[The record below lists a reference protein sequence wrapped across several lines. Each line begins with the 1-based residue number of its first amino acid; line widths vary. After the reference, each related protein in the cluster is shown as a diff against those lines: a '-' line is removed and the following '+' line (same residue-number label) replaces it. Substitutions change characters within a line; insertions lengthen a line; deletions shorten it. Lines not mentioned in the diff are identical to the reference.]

1 MKFSKL
7 FILIFFSTLLL
18 QGCGKGTKNEVTPTP
33 IAPADPQSIVEVAV
47 ANGSFTTLIAALEAT
62 GLDVTL
68 SDMDSK
74 FTVFAPTDDAFAL
87 LGQDVIDALLADTDT
102 LSDILTY
109 HVISGEVDSS
119 AAISSAGSLVEMVNG
134 DSIGLS
140 LDGDNLLVNTAT
152 VILVDVAADNG
163 VIHVIDAV
171 LTPPADKGSPTMN
184 IVDTAVAAGDFG
196 TLVTALQAAGLD
208 ATLADETQS
217 FTVFAPTDA
226 AFAMIDPETLN
237 LLLADADAL
246 SSVLLQH
253 VIISE
258 VTSVEA
264 YTINGL
270 PITTASKAL
279 PYGVGITVA
288 INTEL
293 DTLTFGGATVQTTDI
308 YATNGII
315 HVIDTVVID
324 DVELPTPPASI
335 VDVAVSNGSFT
346 TLVAALQA
354 TGLDTVLDD
363 QESTF
368 TVFAPTDAA
377 FALLG
382 QDTIDALLADPD
394 TLKDILLYHVISG
407 SEILQDAAITV
418 AQSESNKADMA
429 NGRQT
434 ALTLAGST
442 LYINKS
448 AVSLA
453 DVMAD
458 NGVIHVVDQVILPPP
473 AVTDSTQ
480 TIVDI
485 ALADEN
491 FSTLVA
497 ALTAA
502 DLVTTLSDET
512 ATFTVFAPTNAAFDK
527 IEDSAL
533 EALLADTD
541 ALTGILLKH
550 VISDATIDSVSAY
563 AANGGVVTSIGN
575 DSLGVSL
582 VDFTQ
587 TTNGDSDEVAYDSA
601 SQRLVGG
608 TNSINPGFTLYAF
621 DSDLG
626 SAGSTCNASC
636 ATSWPPVSVTDGEVA
651 NISGL
656 SLVTR
661 DDGSSQAAYK
671 GRPLYFYSGDTEASD
686 TSGQS
691 VSGWWKVGQ
700 EQVALQVQGS
710 NVTSVDIYASN
721 GILHVIDTVITA
733 ADKVTAAETIEVS
746 VAANND
752 GPGNVYVIGGVQRK
766 ALTLEVGTTYT
777 FTHPSGHPLLF
788 SETGDGTHSGGSD
801 YTTGVDSSIAGT
813 TVIEVTSSTPTTLYY
828 YCSLHSGMGSSATQ

>member
-7 FILIFFSTLLL
+7 LVLIFSSLLIL
-18 QGCGKGTKNEVTPTP
+18 QGCGSGTKHEVTPTP
-33 IAPADPQSIVEVAV
+33 VAPADPQSIVDVAT
-47 ANGSFTTLIAALEAT
+47 ANGSFTTLVAALEAT

-226 AFAMIDPETLN
+226 AFAMIDPATLN
-237 LLLADADAL
+237 LLLADTDAL

-253 VIISE
+253 VVSGE
-258 VTSVEA
+258 VNSVTA
-264 YTINGL
+264 YTLNGSSA
-270 PITTASKAL
+270 TTASGAAI
-279 PYGVGITVA
+279 PVV

-308 YATNGII
+308 YTTNGII
-315 HVIDTVVID
+315 HVIDTVVVA

-363 QESTF
+363 PESTF

-382 QDTIDALLADPD
+382 QDTINALLADTD
-394 TLKDILLYHVISG
+394 TLTDILLYHVISG
-407 SEILQDAAITV
+407 AEILQDAAITV
-418 AQSESNKADMA
+418 AQSGSNKVDMA
-429 NGRQT
+429 NERQS
-434 ALTLAGST
+434 ALTLADST

-458 NGVIHVVDQVILPPP
+458 NGVIHVVNQVILPPP

-541 ALTGILLKH
+541 ALTDVLLKH
-550 VISDATIDSVSAY
+550 VISGATIDSVSAY

-608 TNSINPGFTLYAF
+608 TNSTNPGFTLYAF

-626 SAGSTCNASC
+626 SAGSTCNDSC
-636 ATSWPPVSVTDGEVA
+636 ATSWPPVLVTDGEVA

-656 SLVTR
+656 SLMTR

-691 VSGWWKVGQ
+691 VSGWWMVGQ

-733 ADKVTAAETIEVS
+733 ADKVTVAETIAVS

-752 GPGNVYVIGGVQRK
+752 GGGNVYVIGGVQKK

-788 SETGDGTHSGGSD
+788 SETGDGTHNGGTD

-813 TVIEVTSSTPTTLYY
+813 TVIEVTSSTPTVLYY
-828 YCSLHSGMGSSATQ
+828 YCSLHSGMGSTATQ

>member
-7 FILIFFSTLLL
+7 LVLIFSSLLIL
-18 QGCGKGTKNEVTPTP
+18 QGCGSGTKHEVTPTP
-33 IAPADPQSIVEVAV
+33 VAPADPQSIVDVAT

-171 LTPPADKGSPTMN
+171 LTPPADKGTPTMN

-226 AFAMIDPETLN
+226 AFAMIDPATLN
-237 LLLADADAL
+237 LLIADTDAL

-253 VIISE
+253 VVSGE
-258 VTSVEA
+258 VNSVTA
-264 YTINGL
+264 YTLNGSSA
-270 PITTASKAL
+270 TTASGAAI
-279 PYGVGITVA
+279 PVA

-308 YATNGII
+308 YTTNGII
-315 HVIDTVVID
+315 HVIDTVVVA

-363 QESTF
+363 PESTF

-418 AQSESNKADMA
+418 AQSGSNKVDMA
-429 NGRQT
+429 NERQS
-434 ALTLAGST
+434 ALTLADST

-527 IEDSAL
+527 IEDTAL
-533 EALLADTD
+533 ADLLADTD
-541 ALTGILLKH
+541 ALTDVLLKH
-550 VISDATIDSVSAY
+550 VISGATIDSVSAY

-582 VDFTQ
+582 VDFTK

-608 TNSINPGFTLYAF
+608 TNSTNPGFTLYAF

-626 SAGSTCNASC
+626 SAGSTCNDSC
-636 ATSWPPVSVTDGEVA
+636 ATSWPPVLVTDGEVA

-788 SETGDGTHSGGSD
+788 SETGDGTHSGGTD

-813 TVIEVTSSTPTTLYY
+813 TVIEVTSSTPTTRSVLLLQS
-828 YCSLHSGMGSSATQ
+828 SLRNG

>member
-171 LTPPADKGSPTMN
+171 LTPPADKGTPTMN

-226 AFAMIDPETLN
+226 AFAMIDPATLN
-237 LLLADADAL
+237 LLIADTDAL

-253 VIISE
+253 VVSDE
-258 VTSVEA
+258 VNSVTA
-264 YTINGL
+264 YTLNGSSA
-270 PITTASKAL
+270 TTASGAAI
-279 PYGVGITVA
+279 PVV

-308 YATNGII
+308 YTTNGII
-315 HVIDTVVID
+315 HVIDTVVVA

-363 QESTF
+363 PESTF

-394 TLKDILLYHVISG
+394 TLRDILLYHVVSG
-407 SEILQDAAITV
+407 SEILQDGAITV
-418 AQSESNKADMA
+418 AQSGSNKVDMA
-429 NGRQT
+429 NERQS
-434 ALTLAGST
+434 ALTLADST

-485 ALADEN
+485 ALADAN

>member
-7 FILIFFSTLLL
+7 LVLIFSSLLIL
-18 QGCGKGTKNEVTPTP
+18 QGCGSGTKHEVTPTP
-33 IAPADPQSIVEVAV
+33 VAPADPQSIVDVAT

-62 GLDVTL
+62 GLDTTL

-87 LGQDVIDALLADTDT
+87 LGQDVIDSLLADTDT

-134 DSIGLS
+134 DSVGLS

-171 LTPPADKGSPTMN
+171 LTPPAVKGTPTMN

-237 LLLADADAL
+237 LLIADTDAL

-253 VIISE
+253 VVSGE
-258 VTSVEA
+258 VNSVTA
-264 YTINGL
+264 YTLNGSSA
-270 PITTASKAL
+270 TTASGAAI
-279 PYGVGITVA
+279 PVA

-308 YATNGII
+308 YTTNGII
-315 HVIDTVVID
+315 HVIDTVVIA

-382 QDTIDALLADPD
+382 QDTIDELLADPD

-407 SEILQDAAITV
+407 PEILQDAAITV
-418 AQSESNKADMA
+418 AQSESNKVDMA
-429 NGRQT
+429 NERQT
-434 ALTLAGST
+434 ALTLADSK

-453 DVMAD
+453 DVMSD

-512 ATFTVFAPTNAAFDK
+512 ATFSVFAPTNAAFDK
-527 IEDSAL
+527 IADTAL
-533 EALLADTD
+533 ADLLADTD
-541 ALTGILLKH
+541 ALTDVLLKH
-550 VISDATIDSVSAY
+550 VISDAIIDSVSAY

-582 VDFTQ
+582 VDFTK

-608 TNSINPGFTLYAF
+608 TNSTNPGFTLYAF

-626 SAGSTCNASC
+626 SAGSTCNDSC
-636 ATSWPPVSVTDGEVA
+636 ATNWPPVLVTDGEVA

-656 SLVTR
+656 SLMTR

-733 ADKVTAAETIEVS
+733 
-746 VAANND
+746 
-752 GPGNVYVIGGVQRK
+752 Q
-766 ALTLEVGTTYT
+766 
-777 FTHPSGHPLLF
+777 
-788 SETGDGTHSGGSD
+788 
-801 YTTGVDSSIAGT
+801 
-813 TVIEVTSSTPTTLYY
+813 
-828 YCSLHSGMGSSATQ
+828 

>member
-7 FILIFFSTLLL
+7 LVLIFSSLLIL
-18 QGCGKGTKNEVTPTP
+18 QGCGSGTKHEVTPTP
-33 IAPADPQSIVEVAV
+33 VAPADPQSIVDVAT

-62 GLDVTL
+62 GLDTTL

-171 LTPPADKGSPTMN
+171 LTPPADKGTPTMN

-237 LLLADADAL
+237 LLIADTDAL

-253 VIISE
+253 VVSGE
-258 VTSVEA
+258 VNSVTA
-264 YTINGL
+264 YTLNGSSA
-270 PITTASKAL
+270 TTASGAAI
-279 PYGVGITVA
+279 PVA

-308 YATNGII
+308 YTTNGII
-315 HVIDTVVID
+315 HVIDTVVIA

-363 QESTF
+363 PESTF

-407 SEILQDAAITV
+407 AEILQDAAITV
-418 AQSESNKADMA
+418 AQSGSNKVDMA
-429 NGRQT
+429 NERQT
-434 ALTLAGST
+434 ALTLADST

-527 IEDSAL
+527 IEDTAL
-533 EALLADTD
+533 ADLLADTD
-541 ALTGILLKH
+541 ALTDVLLKH
-550 VISDATIDSVSAY
+550 VISGATIDSVSAY

-582 VDFTQ
+582 VDFTK

-608 TNSINPGFTLYAF
+608 TNSTNPGFTLYAF

-626 SAGSTCNASC
+626 SAGSTCNDSC
-636 ATSWPPVSVTDGEVA
+636 ATSWPPVLVTDGEVA

-656 SLVTR
+656 SLMTR

-788 SETGDGTHSGGSD
+788 SETGDGTHNGGTD

-813 TVIEVTSSTPTTLYY
+813 TVIEVTSSTPTVLYY
-828 YCSLHSGMGSSATQ
+828 YCSIHSGMGSSATQ

>member
-171 LTPPADKGSPTMN
+171 LTPPADKGTPTMN

-226 AFAMIDPETLN
+226 AFAMIDPATLN
-237 LLLADADAL
+237 LLIADTDAL

-253 VIISE
+253 VVSDE
-258 VTSVEA
+258 VNSVTA
-264 YTINGL
+264 YTLNGSSA
-270 PITTASKAL
+270 TTASGAAI
-279 PYGVGITVA
+279 PVV

-308 YATNGII
+308 YTTNGII
-315 HVIDTVVID
+315 HVIDTVVVA

-363 QESTF
+363 PESTF

-394 TLKDILLYHVISG
+394 TLRDILLYHVVSG
-407 SEILQDAAITV
+407 SEILQDGAITV
-418 AQSESNKADMA
+418 AQSGSNKVDMA
-429 NGRQT
+429 NERQS
-434 ALTLAGST
+434 ALTLADST

-453 DVMAD
+453 DVKAD
-458 NGVIHVVDQVILPPP
+458 NGVIHVIDQVILPPP

-485 ALADEN
+485 ALADAN

-608 TNSINPGFTLYAF
+608 TNSTNPGFTLYAF

-626 SAGSTCNASC
+626 SAGSTCNDSC
-636 ATSWPPVSVTDGEVA
+636 ATNWPPVLVTDGEVA

-656 SLVTR
+656 SLMTR

-733 ADKVTAAETIEVS
+733 
-746 VAANND
+746 
-752 GPGNVYVIGGVQRK
+752 Q
-766 ALTLEVGTTYT
+766 
-777 FTHPSGHPLLF
+777 
-788 SETGDGTHSGGSD
+788 
-801 YTTGVDSSIAGT
+801 
-813 TVIEVTSSTPTTLYY
+813 
-828 YCSLHSGMGSSATQ
+828 

>member
-7 FILIFFSTLLL
+7 LVLIFSSLLIL
-18 QGCGKGTKNEVTPTP
+18 QGCGSGTKHEVTPTP
-33 IAPADPQSIVEVAV
+33 VAPADPQSIVDVAT

-62 GLDVTL
+62 GLDTTL

-87 LGQDVIDALLADTDT
+87 LGQDVIDSLLADTDT

-134 DSIGLS
+134 DSVGLS
-140 LDGDNLLVNTAT
+140 LDGENLLVNTAT

-171 LTPPADKGSPTMN
+171 LTPPAVKGTPTMN

-237 LLLADADAL
+237 LLIADTDAL

-253 VIISE
+253 VVSGE
-258 VTSVEA
+258 VNSVTA
-264 YTINGL
+264 YTLNGSSA
-270 PITTASKAL
+270 TTASGAAI
-279 PYGVGITVA
+279 PVA

-308 YATNGII
+308 YTTNGII
-315 HVIDTVVID
+315 HVIDTVVIA

-382 QDTIDALLADPD
+382 QDAIDALLADPD

-418 AQSESNKADMA
+418 AQSESNKVDMA
-429 NGRQT
+429 NERQT
-434 ALTLAGST
+434 ALTLADSR

-485 ALADEN
+485 ALAEEK

-527 IEDSAL
+527 IEDTAL
-533 EALLADTD
+533 ADLLADTD
-541 ALTGILLKH
+541 ALTDVLLKH
-550 VISDATIDSVSAY
+550 VISGATIDSVSAY

-582 VDFTQ
+582 VDFTK

-608 TNSINPGFTLYAF
+608 TNSTNPGFTLYAF

-626 SAGSTCNASC
+626 SAGSTCNDSC
-636 ATSWPPVSVTDGEVA
+636 ATNWPPVLVTDGEVA

-691 VSGWWKVGQ
+691 VSGWWKLGQ

-733 ADKVTAAETIEVS
+733 
-746 VAANND
+746 
-752 GPGNVYVIGGVQRK
+752 Q
-766 ALTLEVGTTYT
+766 
-777 FTHPSGHPLLF
+777 
-788 SETGDGTHSGGSD
+788 
-801 YTTGVDSSIAGT
+801 
-813 TVIEVTSSTPTTLYY
+813 
-828 YCSLHSGMGSSATQ
+828 

>member
-171 LTPPADKGSPTMN
+171 LTPPADKGTPTMN

-226 AFAMIDPETLN
+226 AFAMIDPATLN
-237 LLLADADAL
+237 LLIADTDAL

-253 VIISE
+253 VVSDE
-258 VTSVEA
+258 VNSVTA
-264 YTINGL
+264 YTLNGSSA
-270 PITTASKAL
+270 TTASGAAI
-279 PYGVGITVA
+279 PVV

-308 YATNGII
+308 YTTNGII
-315 HVIDTVVID
+315 HVIDTVVVA

-363 QESTF
+363 PESTF

-394 TLKDILLYHVISG
+394 TLRDILLYHVVSG
-407 SEILQDAAITV
+407 SEILQDGAITV
-418 AQSESNKADMA
+418 AQSGSNKVDMA
-429 NGRQT
+429 NERQS
-434 ALTLAGST
+434 ALTLADST

-453 DVMAD
+453 DVKAD
-458 NGVIHVVDQVILPPP
+458 NGVIHVIDQVILPPP

-485 ALADEN
+485 ALADAN

-691 VSGWWKVGQ
+691 VSGWWKVSQ

>member
-7 FILIFFSTLLL
+7 LVLIFSSLLIL
-18 QGCGKGTKNEVTPTP
+18 QGCGSGTKHEV
-33 IAPADPQSIVEVAV
+33 APADPQSIVDVAT

-62 GLDVTL
+62 GLDTTL

-87 LGQDVIDALLADTDT
+87 LGQEVIDALLADTDT

-134 DSIGLS
+134 DSVGLS
-140 LDGDNLLVNTAT
+140 LDGENLLVNTAT

-171 LTPPADKGSPTMN
+171 LTPPADKGTPTMN

-237 LLLADADAL
+237 LLIADTDAL

-253 VIISE
+253 VVSGE
-258 VTSVEA
+258 VNSVTA
-264 YTINGL
+264 YTLNGSSA
-270 PITTASKAL
+270 TTASGAAI
-279 PYGVGITVA
+279 PVA

-308 YATNGII
+308 YTTNGII
-315 HVIDTVVID
+315 HVIDTVVIA
-324 DVELPTPPASI
+324 DVELPTPAASI

-485 ALADEN
+485 ALANEN

-527 IEDSAL
+527 IADTAL
-533 EALLADTD
+533 ADLLADTD
-541 ALTGILLKH
+541 ALTDVLLKH
-550 VISDATIDSVSAY
+550 VISGATIDSVSAY

-582 VDFTQ
+582 VDFTK

-608 TNSINPGFTLYAF
+608 TNSTNPGFTLYAF

-626 SAGSTCNASC
+626 SAGSTCNDSC
-636 ATSWPPVSVTDGEVA
+636 ATNWPPVLVTDGEVA

-656 SLVTR
+656 SLMTR

-733 ADKVTAAETIEVS
+733 
-746 VAANND
+746 
-752 GPGNVYVIGGVQRK
+752 Q
-766 ALTLEVGTTYT
+766 
-777 FTHPSGHPLLF
+777 
-788 SETGDGTHSGGSD
+788 
-801 YTTGVDSSIAGT
+801 
-813 TVIEVTSSTPTTLYY
+813 
-828 YCSLHSGMGSSATQ
+828 

>member
-171 LTPPADKGSPTMN
+171 LTPPADKGTPTMN

-226 AFAMIDPETLN
+226 AFAMIDPATLN
-237 LLLADADAL
+237 LLLADTDAL

-253 VIISE
+253 VVSGE
-258 VTSVEA
+258 VNSVTA
-264 YTINGL
+264 YTLNGSSA
-270 PITTASKAL
+270 TTASGAAI
-279 PYGVGITVA
+279 PVV

-308 YATNGII
+308 YTTNGII
-315 HVIDTVVID
+315 HVIDTVVVA

-354 TGLDTVLDD
+354 TGLDTVLDVP
-363 QESTF
+363 ESTF

-382 QDTIDALLADPD
+382 QDTINALLADTD

-407 SEILQDAAITV
+407 AEILQDAAITV
-418 AQSESNKADMA
+418 AQSGSNKVDMA
-429 NGRQT
+429 NERQS
-434 ALTLAGST
+434 ALTLADST

-458 NGVIHVVDQVILPPP
+458 NGVIHVVNQVILPPP

-541 ALTGILLKH
+541 ALTDVLLKH
-550 VISDATIDSVSAY
+550 VISGATIDSVSAY

-608 TNSINPGFTLYAF
+608 TNSTNPGFTLYAF

-626 SAGSTCNASC
+626 SAGSTCNDSC
-636 ATSWPPVSVTDGEVA
+636 ATSWPPVLVTDGEVA

-656 SLVTR
+656 SLMTR

-691 VSGWWKVGQ
+691 VSGWWMVGQ

-733 ADKVTAAETIEVS
+733 ADKVTVAETIAVS

-752 GPGNVYVIGGVQRK
+752 GGGNVYVVGGVQKK

-788 SETGDGTHSGGSD
+788 SETGDGTHNGGTD

-813 TVIEVTSSTPTTLYY
+813 TVIEVTSSTPTVLYY
-828 YCSLHSGMGSSATQ
+828 YCSLHSGMGSTATQ

>member
-7 FILIFFSTLLL
+7 LILMLSSLLIL
-18 QGCGKGTKNEVTPTP
+18 QGCGSGTKHEVTPTP
-33 IAPADPQSIVEVAV
+33 VAPADPQSIVDVAT
-47 ANGSFTTLIAALEAT
+47 ANGGFTTLIAALEAT
-62 GLDVTL
+62 GLDTTL
-68 SDMDSK
+68 SDMDSQ

-134 DSIGLS
+134 DSVGLS

-171 LTPPADKGSPTMN
+171 LTPPADKGTPTMN

-237 LLLADADAL
+237 LLIADTDAL

-253 VIISE
+253 VVSGE
-258 VTSVEA
+258 VNSVTA
-264 YTINGL
+264 YTLNGSSA
-270 PITTASKAL
+270 TTASDAAI
-279 PYGVGITVA
+279 PVA

-308 YATNGII
+308 YTTNGII
-315 HVIDTVVID
+315 HVIDTVVVA

-335 VDVAVSNGSFT
+335 VDVAVNNGSFT

-363 QESTF
+363 PESTF

-407 SEILQDAAITV
+407 AEILQDGAITV
-418 AQSESNKADMA
+418 AQSGSNKVDMA
-429 NGRQT
+429 NLRKT
-434 ALTLAGST
+434 ALTLADSR

-512 ATFTVFAPTNAAFDK
+512 ATFTVFAPTNAAFEK
-527 IEDSAL
+527 IEDTAL
-533 EALLADTD
+533 TDLLADTG
-541 ALTGILLKH
+541 ALTDILLKH
-550 VISDATIDSVSAY
+550 VISGATIDSVSAY

-608 TNSINPGFTLYAF
+608 TNSTNPGFTLYAF

-626 SAGSTCNASC
+626 SAGSTCNDSC
-636 ATSWPPVSVTDGEVA
+636 ATSWPPVLVTDGEVA

-733 ADKVTAAETIEVS
+733 ADNVTAAETIEVS

-752 GPGNVYVIGGVQRK
+752 GPDNVYVIGGVQRK

-788 SETGDGTHSGGSD
+788 SETGDGTHSGGAE
-801 YTTGVDSSIAGT
+801 YTSGVDSSIAGT
-813 TVIEVTSSTPTTLYY
+813 TVIEVTSSTPATLYY

>member
-7 FILIFFSTLLL
+7 LVLIFSSLLIL
-18 QGCGKGTKNEVTPTP
+18 QGCGSGTKHEVTPTP
-33 IAPADPQSIVEVAV
+33 VAPADPQSIVDVAT

-62 GLDVTL
+62 GLDATL

-87 LGQDVIDALLADTDT
+87 LGQEVIDALLADTDT

-134 DSIGLS
+134 DSVGLS
-140 LDGDNLLVNTAT
+140 LDGENLLVNTAT

-171 LTPPADKGSPTMN
+171 LTPPAVKGTPTMN

-237 LLLADADAL
+237 LLIADTDAL

-253 VIISE
+253 VVSGE
-258 VTSVEA
+258 VNSVTA
-264 YTINGL
+264 YTLNGSSA
-270 PITTASKAL
+270 TTASGAAI
-279 PYGVGITVA
+279 PVA

-308 YATNGII
+308 YTTNGII
-315 HVIDTVVID
+315 HVIDTVVIA

-418 AQSESNKADMA
+418 AQSESNKVDMA
-429 NGRQT
+429 NERQT

-527 IEDSAL
+527 IEDTAL
-533 EALLADTD
+533 ADLLADTD
-541 ALTGILLKH
+541 ALTDVLLKH
-550 VISDATIDSVSAY
+550 VISGATVDSVSAY

-587 TTNGDSDEVAYDSA
+587 TTNGDSDEVAYDSV

-608 TNSINPGFTLYAF
+608 TNSTNPGFTLYAF

-626 SAGSTCNASC
+626 SAGSTCNDSC
-636 ATSWPPVSVTDGEVA
+636 ATNWPPVLVTDGEVA

-661 DDGSSQAAYK
+661 DDESSQAAYK

-733 ADKVTAAETIEVS
+733 
-746 VAANND
+746 
-752 GPGNVYVIGGVQRK
+752 Q
-766 ALTLEVGTTYT
+766 
-777 FTHPSGHPLLF
+777 
-788 SETGDGTHSGGSD
+788 
-801 YTTGVDSSIAGT
+801 
-813 TVIEVTSSTPTTLYY
+813 
-828 YCSLHSGMGSSATQ
+828 

>member
-1 MKFSKL
+1 MTINSFTALL
-7 FILIFFSTLLL
+7 FAAVLTL
-18 QGCGKGTKNEVTPTP
+18 QGCGSGTENHKP
-33 IAPADPQSIVEVAV
+33 APAPQSIVDVAS
-47 ANGSFTTLIAALEAT
+47 ADGRLTDFILALETT
-62 GLDVTL
+62 GLDTTL

-87 LGQDVIDALLADTDT
+87 LGQDVIDLLFTFGIDT

-134 DSIGLS
+134 DSVGLS

-171 LTPPADKGSPTMN
+171 LTPPAVKGTPTMN

-237 LLLADADAL
+237 LLIADTDAL

-253 VIISE
+253 VVSGE
-258 VTSVEA
+258 VNSVTA
-264 YTINGL
+264 YTLNGSSA
-270 PITTASKAL
+270 TTASGAAI
-279 PYGVGITVA
+279 PVA

-308 YATNGII
+308 YTTNGII
-315 HVIDTVVID
+315 HVIDTVVVA

-418 AQSESNKADMA
+418 AQSESNKVDMA
-429 NGRQT
+429 NERQT

-527 IEDSAL
+527 IEDTAL
-533 EALLADTD
+533 ADLLADTD
-541 ALTGILLKH
+541 ALTDVLLKH
-550 VISDATIDSVSAY
+550 VISGATIDSVSAY

-582 VDFTQ
+582 VDFTK
-587 TTNGDSDEVAYDSA
+587 TTNGDSDEVAYDSV

-608 TNSINPGFTLYAF
+608 TNSTNPGFTLYVF

-626 SAGSTCNASC
+626 SAGSTCNDSC
-636 ATSWPPVSVTDGEVA
+636 ATNWPPVLVTDGEVA

-656 SLVTR
+656 SLMTR

-733 ADKVTAAETIEVS
+733 
-746 VAANND
+746 
-752 GPGNVYVIGGVQRK
+752 Q
-766 ALTLEVGTTYT
+766 
-777 FTHPSGHPLLF
+777 
-788 SETGDGTHSGGSD
+788 
-801 YTTGVDSSIAGT
+801 
-813 TVIEVTSSTPTTLYY
+813 
-828 YCSLHSGMGSSATQ
+828 

>member
-87 LGQDVIDALLADTDT
+87 LGQDVIDSLLADTDT

-134 DSIGLS
+134 DSVGLS

-171 LTPPADKGSPTMN
+171 LTPPAVKGTPTMN

-226 AFAMIDPETLN
+226 AFAMIDPATLN
-237 LLLADADAL
+237 LLIADTDAL

-253 VIISE
+253 VVSDE
-258 VTSVEA
+258 VNSVTA
-264 YTINGL
+264 YTLNGSSA
-270 PITTASKAL
+270 TTASGAAI
-279 PYGVGITVA
+279 PVV

-308 YATNGII
+308 YTTNGII
-315 HVIDTVVID
+315 HVIDTVVVA

-363 QESTF
+363 PESTF

-394 TLKDILLYHVISG
+394 TLRDILLYHVVSG
-407 SEILQDAAITV
+407 SEILQDGAITV
-418 AQSESNKADMA
+418 AQSGSNKVDMA
-429 NGRQT
+429 NERQS
-434 ALTLAGST
+434 ALTLADST

-485 ALADEN
+485 ALADAN

-608 TNSINPGFTLYAF
+608 TNSTNPGFTLYAF

>member
-7 FILIFFSTLLL
+7 LVLLFSSVLIL
-18 QGCGKGTKNEVTPTP
+18 QGCGSGTKHEVTPTP
-33 IAPADPQSIVEVAV
+33 VAPADPQSIVDVAT

-62 GLDVTL
+62 GLDTTL

-171 LTPPADKGSPTMN
+171 LTPPADKGTPTMN

-237 LLLADADAL
+237 LLIADTDAL

-253 VIISE
+253 VVSGE
-258 VTSVEA
+258 VNSVTA
-264 YTINGL
+264 YTLNGSSA
-270 PITTASKAL
+270 TTASGAAI
-279 PYGVGITVA
+279 PVA

-308 YATNGII
+308 YTTNGII
-315 HVIDTVVID
+315 HVIDTVVIA

-418 AQSESNKADMA
+418 AQSESNKVDMA
-429 NGRQT
+429 NLRQT
-434 ALTLAGST
+434 ALTLADSR

-458 NGVIHVVDQVILPPP
+458 NGVIHVVNQVILPPP

-527 IEDSAL
+527 IEDTAL
-533 EALLADTD
+533 TDLLADTG
-541 ALTGILLKH
+541 ALTDVLLKH
-550 VISDATIDSVSAY
+550 VISGATIDSVSAY

-608 TNSINPGFTLYAF
+608 TNSTNPGFTLYAF

-626 SAGSTCNASC
+626 SAGSNCNDSC
-636 ATSWPPVSVTDGEVA
+636 ATNWPPVLVTDGEVA

-661 DDGSSQAAYK
+661 DDESSQAAYK

-752 GPGNVYVIGGVQRK
+752 GSGNVYVIGGVQKK
-766 ALTLEVGTTYT
+766 ALTLVVGTTYT

-788 SETGDGTHSGGSD
+788 SETGDGTHSGGSE
-801 YTTGVDSSIAGT
+801 YASGVDSSIAGT
-813 TVIEVTSSTPTTLYY
+813 TVIQVTSSTPKTLYY
-828 YCSLHSGMGSSATQ
+828 YCSIHPRMGSAATQ

>member
-7 FILIFFSTLLL
+7 LVLIFSSLLIL
-18 QGCGKGTKNEVTPTP
+18 QGCGSGTKHEVTPTP
-33 IAPADPQSIVEVAV
+33 VAPADPQSIVDVAT

-62 GLDVTL
+62 GLDATL

-87 LGQDVIDALLADTDT
+87 LGQEVIDALLADTDT

-134 DSIGLS
+134 DSVGLS

-171 LTPPADKGSPTMN
+171 LTPPADKGTPTMN

-237 LLLADADAL
+237 LLIADTDAL

-253 VIISE
+253 VVSGE
-258 VTSVEA
+258 VNSVTA
-264 YTINGL
+264 YTLNGSSA
-270 PITTASKAL
+270 TTASGAAI
-279 PYGVGITVA
+279 PVA

-308 YATNGII
+308 YTTNGII
-315 HVIDTVVID
+315 HVIDTVVIA

-418 AQSESNKADMA
+418 AQSESNKVDMA
-429 NGRQT
+429 NERQT

-527 IEDSAL
+527 IEDTAL
-533 EALLADTD
+533 ADLLADTD
-541 ALTGILLKH
+541 ALTDVLLKH
-550 VISDATIDSVSAY
+550 VISGATIDSVSAY

-582 VDFTQ
+582 VDFTK
-587 TTNGDSDEVAYDSA
+587 TTNGDSDEVAYDSV

-608 TNSINPGFTLYAF
+608 TNSTNPGFTLYAF

-626 SAGSTCNASC
+626 SAGSTCNDSC
-636 ATSWPPVSVTDGEVA
+636 ATNWPPVLVTDGEVA

-656 SLVTR
+656 SLMTR

-733 ADKVTAAETIEVS
+733 
-746 VAANND
+746 
-752 GPGNVYVIGGVQRK
+752 Q
-766 ALTLEVGTTYT
+766 
-777 FTHPSGHPLLF
+777 
-788 SETGDGTHSGGSD
+788 
-801 YTTGVDSSIAGT
+801 
-813 TVIEVTSSTPTTLYY
+813 
-828 YCSLHSGMGSSATQ
+828 

>member
-7 FILIFFSTLLL
+7 LVLIFSSLLIL
-18 QGCGKGTKNEVTPTP
+18 QGCGSGTKHEVTPTP
-33 IAPADPQSIVEVAV
+33 VAPADPQSIVDVAT
-47 ANGSFTTLIAALEAT
+47 ANGSFTTLVAALEAT

-226 AFAMIDPETLN
+226 AFAMIDPATLN
-237 LLLADADAL
+237 LLLADTDAL

-253 VIISE
+253 VVSGE
-258 VTSVEA
+258 VNSVTA
-264 YTINGL
+264 YTLNGSSA
-270 PITTASKAL
+270 TTASGAAI
-279 PYGVGITVA
+279 PVV

-308 YATNGII
+308 YTTNGII
-315 HVIDTVVID
+315 HVIDTVVVA

-363 QESTF
+363 PESTF

-382 QDTIDALLADPD
+382 QDTINALLADTD
-394 TLKDILLYHVISG
+394 TLTDILLYHVISG
-407 SEILQDAAITV
+407 AEILQDAAITV
-418 AQSESNKADMA
+418 AQSGSNKVDMA
-429 NGRQT
+429 NERQS
-434 ALTLAGST
+434 ALTLADST

-485 ALADEN
+485 ALADAN

-541 ALTGILLKH
+541 ALTDVLLKH
-550 VISDATIDSVSAY
+550 VISGATIDSVSAY

-582 VDFTQ
+582 VDFTK

-608 TNSINPGFTLYAF
+608 TNSTNPGFTLYAF

-626 SAGSTCNASC
+626 SAGSTCNDSC
-636 ATSWPPVSVTDGEVA
+636 ATSWPPLLVTDGEVA

-656 SLVTR
+656 SLMTR

-752 GPGNVYVIGGVQRK
+752 GPDNVYVIGGVQRK

-788 SETGDGTHSGGSD
+788 SETGDGTHNGGTD

-813 TVIEVTSSTPTTLYY
+813 TVIEVTSSTPTVLYY
-828 YCSLHSGMGSSATQ
+828 YCSKHSGMGSSATQ

>member
-1 MKFSKL
+1 MLSSL
-7 FILIFFSTLLL
+7 LIL
-18 QGCGKGTKNEVTPTP
+18 QGCGSGTKHEVTPTP
-33 IAPADPQSIVEVAV
+33 VAPADPQSIVDVAT
-47 ANGSFTTLIAALEAT
+47 ANGGFTTLIAALEAT
-62 GLDVTL
+62 GLDTTL
-68 SDMDSK
+68 SDMDSQ

-134 DSIGLS
+134 DSVGLS

-171 LTPPADKGSPTMN
+171 LTPPADKGTPTMN

-237 LLLADADAL
+237 LLIADTDAL

-253 VIISE
+253 VVSGE
-258 VTSVEA
+258 VNSVTA
-264 YTINGL
+264 YTLNGSSA
-270 PITTASKAL
+270 TTASDAAI
-279 PYGVGITVA
+279 PVA

-308 YATNGII
+308 YTTNGII
-315 HVIDTVVID
+315 HVIDTVVVA

-335 VDVAVSNGSFT
+335 VDVAVNNGSFT

-363 QESTF
+363 PESTF

-407 SEILQDAAITV
+407 AEILQDGAITV
-418 AQSESNKADMA
+418 AQSGSNKVDMA
-429 NGRQT
+429 NLRKT
-434 ALTLAGST
+434 ALTLADSR

-527 IEDSAL
+527 IEDTAL
-533 EALLADTD
+533 TDLLADTG
-541 ALTGILLKH
+541 ALTDILLKH
-550 VISDATIDSVSAY
+550 VISGATIDSVSAY

-608 TNSINPGFTLYAF
+608 TNSTNPGFTLYAF

-626 SAGSTCNASC
+626 SAGSTCNDSC
-636 ATSWPPVSVTDGEVA
+636 ATSWPPVLVTDGEVA

-733 ADKVTAAETIEVS
+733 ADNVTAAETIEVS

-788 SETGDGTHSGGSD
+788 SETGDGTHNGGSD

-813 TVIEVTSSTPTTLYY
+813 TVIEVTSSTPATLYY

>member
-171 LTPPADKGSPTMN
+171 LTPPADKGTPTMN
-184 IVDTAVAAGDFG
+184 IVGTAVAAGDFG

-226 AFAMIDPETLN
+226 AFAMIDPATLN
-237 LLLADADAL
+237 LLIADTDAL

-253 VIISE
+253 VVSDE
-258 VTSVEA
+258 VNSVTA
-264 YTINGL
+264 YTLNGSSA
-270 PITTASKAL
+270 TTASGAAI
-279 PYGVGITVA
+279 PVV

-308 YATNGII
+308 YTTNGII
-315 HVIDTVVID
+315 HVIDTVVVA

-363 QESTF
+363 PESTF

-394 TLKDILLYHVISG
+394 TLRDILLYHVVSG
-407 SEILQDAAITV
+407 SEILQDGAITV
-418 AQSESNKADMA
+418 AQSGSNKVDMA
-429 NGRQT
+429 NERQS
-434 ALTLAGST
+434 ALTLADST

-453 DVMAD
+453 DVKAD
-458 NGVIHVVDQVILPPP
+458 NGVIHVIDQVILPPP
-473 AVTDSTQ
+473 AITDSTQ

-485 ALADEN
+485 ALADAN

-608 TNSINPGFTLYAF
+608 TNSTNPGFTLYAF

-691 VSGWWKVGQ
+691 VSGWWKLGQ
-700 EQVALQVQGS
+700 EQVELQVQGS
-710 NVTSVDIYASN
+710 GVTIFDLYGTN
-721 GILHVIDTVITA
+721 GVIHVIDTVIT
-733 ADKVTAAETIEVS
+733 
-746 VAANND
+746 N
-752 GPGNVYVIGGVQRK
+752 
-766 ALTLEVGTTYT
+766 
-777 FTHPSGHPLLF
+777 
-788 SETGDGTHSGGSD
+788 
-801 YTTGVDSSIAGT
+801 
-813 TVIEVTSSTPTTLYY
+813 
-828 YCSLHSGMGSSATQ
+828 

>member
-7 FILIFFSTLLL
+7 LILMLSSLLIL
-18 QGCGKGTKNEVTPTP
+18 QGCGSGTKHEVTPTP
-33 IAPADPQSIVEVAV
+33 VAPADPQSIVDVAT
-47 ANGSFTTLIAALEAT
+47 ANGGFTTLIAALEAT
-62 GLDVTL
+62 GLDTTL
-68 SDMDSK
+68 SDMDSQ

-134 DSIGLS
+134 DSVGLS

-171 LTPPADKGSPTMN
+171 LTPPADKGTPTMN

-237 LLLADADAL
+237 LLIADTDAL

-253 VIISE
+253 VVSGE
-258 VTSVEA
+258 VNSVTA
-264 YTINGL
+264 YTLNGSSA
-270 PITTASKAL
+270 TTASDAAI
-279 PYGVGITVA
+279 PVA

-308 YATNGII
+308 YTTNGII
-315 HVIDTVVID
+315 HVIDTVVVA

-335 VDVAVSNGSFT
+335 VDVAVNNGSFT

-363 QESTF
+363 PESTF

-407 SEILQDAAITV
+407 AEILQDGAITV
-418 AQSESNKADMA
+418 AQSGSNKVDMA
-429 NGRQT
+429 NLRKT
-434 ALTLAGST
+434 ALTLADSR

-485 ALADEN
+485 ALADEK

-527 IEDSAL
+527 IEDTAL
-533 EALLADTD
+533 TDLLADTG
-541 ALTGILLKH
+541 ALTDILLKH
-550 VISDATIDSVSAY
+550 VISGATIDSVSAY

-608 TNSINPGFTLYAF
+608 TNSTNPGFTLYAF

-626 SAGSTCNASC
+626 SAGSTCNDSC
-636 ATSWPPVSVTDGEVA
+636 ATSWPPVLVTDGEVA

-733 ADKVTAAETIEVS
+733 ADNVTAAETIEVS

-813 TVIEVTSSTPTTLYY
+813 TVIEVTSSTPATLYY

>member
-171 LTPPADKGSPTMN
+171 LTPPADKGTPTMN

-226 AFAMIDPETLN
+226 AFAMIDPATLN
-237 LLLADADAL
+237 LLIADTDAL

-253 VIISE
+253 VVSDE
-258 VTSVEA
+258 VNSVTA
-264 YTINGL
+264 YTLNGSSA
-270 PITTASKAL
+270 TTASGAAI
-279 PYGVGITVA
+279 PVV

-308 YATNGII
+308 YTTNGII
-315 HVIDTVVID
+315 HVIDTVVVA

-363 QESTF
+363 PESTF

-394 TLKDILLYHVISG
+394 TLRDILLYHVVSG
-407 SEILQDAAITV
+407 SEILQDGAITV
-418 AQSESNKADMA
+418 AQSGSNKVDMA
-429 NGRQT
+429 NERQS
-434 ALTLAGST
+434 ALTLADST

-453 DVMAD
+453 DVKAD
-458 NGVIHVVDQVILPPP
+458 NGVIHVIDQVILPPP

-485 ALADEN
+485 ALADAN

-608 TNSINPGFTLYAF
+608 TNSTNPGFTLYAF

>member
-7 FILIFFSTLLL
+7 LVLIFSSLLIL
-18 QGCGKGTKNEVTPTP
+18 QGCGSGTKHEVTPTP
-33 IAPADPQSIVEVAV
+33 VAPADPQSIVDVAT

-62 GLDVTL
+62 GLDTTL
-68 SDMDSK
+68 SNMDSK

-87 LGQDVIDALLADTDT
+87 LGQDVIDSLLADTDT

-171 LTPPADKGSPTMN
+171 LTPPAVKGTPTMN

-237 LLLADADAL
+237 LLIADTDAL

-253 VIISE
+253 VVSGE
-258 VTSVEA
+258 VNSVTA
-264 YTINGL
+264 YTLNGSSA
-270 PITTASKAL
+270 TTASGAAI
-279 PYGVGITVA
+279 PVA

-308 YATNGII
+308 YTTNGII
-315 HVIDTVVID
+315 HVIDTVVIA

-363 QESTF
+363 QQSTF

-418 AQSESNKADMA
+418 AQSESNKVDMA
-429 NGRQT
+429 NERQT

-527 IEDSAL
+527 IEDTAL
-533 EALLADTD
+533 ADLLADTD
-541 ALTGILLKH
+541 ALTDVLLKH
-550 VISDATIDSVSAY
+550 VISGATIDSVSAY

-582 VDFTQ
+582 VDFTK

-608 TNSINPGFTLYAF
+608 TNSTNPGFTLYVF

-626 SAGSTCNASC
+626 SAGSTCNDSC
-636 ATSWPPVSVTDGEVA
+636 ATSWPPVLVTDGEVA

-661 DDGSSQAAYK
+661 DDESSQAAYK

-733 ADKVTAAETIEVS
+733 
-746 VAANND
+746 
-752 GPGNVYVIGGVQRK
+752 Q
-766 ALTLEVGTTYT
+766 
-777 FTHPSGHPLLF
+777 
-788 SETGDGTHSGGSD
+788 
-801 YTTGVDSSIAGT
+801 
-813 TVIEVTSSTPTTLYY
+813 
-828 YCSLHSGMGSSATQ
+828 

>member
-171 LTPPADKGSPTMN
+171 LTPPADKGTPTMN

-226 AFAMIDPETLN
+226 AFAMIDPATLN
-237 LLLADADAL
+237 LLIADTDAL

-253 VIISE
+253 VVSDE
-258 VTSVEA
+258 VNSVTA
-264 YTINGL
+264 YTLNGSSA
-270 PITTASKAL
+270 TTASGAAI
-279 PYGVGITVA
+279 PVV

-308 YATNGII
+308 YTTNGII
-315 HVIDTVVID
+315 HVIDTVVVA

-363 QESTF
+363 PESTF

-394 TLKDILLYHVISG
+394 TLRDILLYHVVSG
-407 SEILQDAAITV
+407 SEILQDGAITV
-418 AQSESNKADMA
+418 AQSGSNKVDMA
-429 NGRQT
+429 NERQS
-434 ALTLAGST
+434 ALTLADST

-453 DVMAD
+453 DVKAD

-485 ALADEN
+485 ALADAN

>member
-7 FILIFFSTLLL
+7 LILMLSSLLIL
-18 QGCGKGTKNEVTPTP
+18 QGCGSGTKHEVTPTP
-33 IAPADPQSIVEVAV
+33 VAPADPQSIVDVAT

-62 GLDVTL
+62 GLDATL

-134 DSIGLS
+134 DSVGLS

-171 LTPPADKGSPTMN
+171 LTPPADKGTPTMN

-237 LLLADADAL
+237 LLIADTDAL

-253 VIISE
+253 VVSGE
-258 VTSVEA
+258 VNSVTA
-264 YTINGL
+264 YTLNGSSA
-270 PITTASKAL
+270 TTASDAAI
-279 PYGVGITVA
+279 PVA

-308 YATNGII
+308 YTTNGII
-315 HVIDTVVID
+315 HVIDTVVVA

-335 VDVAVSNGSFT
+335 VDVAVNNGSFT

-363 QESTF
+363 PESTF

-407 SEILQDAAITV
+407 AEILQDAAITV
-418 AQSESNKADMA
+418 AQSGSNKVDMA
-429 NGRQT
+429 NLRKT
-434 ALTLAGST
+434 ALTLADSR

-527 IEDSAL
+527 IEDTAL
-533 EALLADTD
+533 TDLLADTERFD
-541 ALTGILLKH
+541 RHTAQACHKRC
-550 VISDATIDSVSAY
+550 
-563 AANGGVVTSIGN
+563 NN
-575 DSLGVSL
+575 RFCLGL
-582 VDFTQ
+582 C
-587 TTNGDSDEVAYDSA
+587 
-601 SQRLVGG
+601 R
-608 TNSINPGFTLYAF
+608 
-621 DSDLG
+621 
-626 SAGSTCNASC
+626 
-636 ATSWPPVSVTDGEVA
+636 
-651 NISGL
+651 
-656 SLVTR
+656 
-661 DDGSSQAAYK
+661 
-671 GRPLYFYSGDTEASD
+671 
-686 TSGQS
+686 
-691 VSGWWKVGQ
+691 
-700 EQVALQVQGS
+700 
-710 NVTSVDIYASN
+710 
-721 GILHVIDTVITA
+721 
-733 ADKVTAAETIEVS
+733 
-746 VAANND
+746 
-752 GPGNVYVIGGVQRK
+752 
-766 ALTLEVGTTYT
+766 
-777 FTHPSGHPLLF
+777 
-788 SETGDGTHSGGSD
+788 
-801 YTTGVDSSIAGT
+801 
-813 TVIEVTSSTPTTLYY
+813 
-828 YCSLHSGMGSSATQ
+828 

>member
-7 FILIFFSTLLL
+7 LILMLSSLLIL
-18 QGCGKGTKNEVTPTP
+18 QGCGSGTKHEVTPTP
-33 IAPADPQSIVEVAV
+33 VAPADPQSIVDVAT

-62 GLDVTL
+62 GLDTTL
-68 SDMDSK
+68 SDMDSQ

-134 DSIGLS
+134 DSVGLS

-171 LTPPADKGSPTMN
+171 LTPPADKGTPTMN

-237 LLLADADAL
+237 LLIADTDAL

-253 VIISE
+253 VVSGE
-258 VTSVEA
+258 VNAVTA
-264 YTINGL
+264 YTLNGSSA
-270 PITTASKAL
+270 TTASGATI
-279 PYGVGITVA
+279 PVA

-308 YATNGII
+308 YTTNGII
-315 HVIDTVVID
+315 HVIDTVVVA

-335 VDVAVSNGSFT
+335 VDVAVNNGSFT

-354 TGLDTVLDD
+354 TGLDTVLHDP
-363 QESTF
+363 ESTF

-382 QDTIDALLADPD
+382 QDTINALLADPD

-407 SEILQDAAITV
+407 AEILQDAAITV
-418 AQSESNKADMA
+418 AQSGSNKVDMA
-429 NGRQT
+429 NLRKT
-434 ALTLAGST
+434 ALTLADSR

-473 AVTDSTQ
+473 AGTDSTQ

-527 IEDSAL
+527 IEDTAL
-533 EALLADTD
+533 ADLLADTG
-541 ALTGILLKH
+541 ALTDVLFKH
-550 VISDATIDSVSAY
+550 VISGATIDSVSAY

-582 VDFTQ
+582 VDFTK

-608 TNSINPGFTLYAF
+608 TNSTNPGFTLYAF

-626 SAGSTCNASC
+626 SAGSTCNDSC
-636 ATSWPPVSVTDGEVA
+636 ATNWPPVLVTDGEVA

-656 SLVTR
+656 SLITR
-661 DDGSSQAAYK
+661 DDESSQAAYK

-752 GPGNVYVIGGVQRK
+752 GAGNVYVIGGVQKK

-788 SETGDGTHSGGSD
+788 SETGDGTHNGGTD

-813 TVIEVTSSTPTTLYY
+813 TVIEVTSSTPTVLYY
-828 YCSLHSGMGSSATQ
+828 YCSLHSGMGSTAVQ